1 MKTDIQIAQEAKMLP
16 IKEVAAKYGITEDDL
31 EALSEHQD
39 FCCENTGD
47 GSGSLIPDFAFL
59 LLLRTRGNVKNH
71 IYAKEIPIFSWR
83 ESGFFHIFAP
93 ANKNNMK
100 K

>member
-1 MKTDIQIAQEAKMLP
+1 MYISAKD
-16 IKEVAAKYGITEDDL
+16 TEDDL

-83 ESGFFHIFAP
+83 ESGVFNIFET